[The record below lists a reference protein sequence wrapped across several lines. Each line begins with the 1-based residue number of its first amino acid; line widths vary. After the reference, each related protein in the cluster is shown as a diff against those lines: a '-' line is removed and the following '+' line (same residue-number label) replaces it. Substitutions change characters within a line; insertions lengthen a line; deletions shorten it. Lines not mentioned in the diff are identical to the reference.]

1 MHIHVHIQMHV
12 HESLNRHRHIHTYIH
27 ADRHTPKA
35 IYRYTYTDAHAKITY
50 GCNKIVCIYIY
61 MHAYIHTLKNCTHS
75 TGNTFTYAALLTA
88 QRTKHSTIVLS
99 ITATRKLI

>member
-1 MHIHVHIQMHV
+1 
-12 HESLNRHRHIHTYIH
+12 
-27 ADRHTPKA
+27 
-35 IYRYTYTDAHAKITY
+35 
-50 GCNKIVCIYIY
+50 